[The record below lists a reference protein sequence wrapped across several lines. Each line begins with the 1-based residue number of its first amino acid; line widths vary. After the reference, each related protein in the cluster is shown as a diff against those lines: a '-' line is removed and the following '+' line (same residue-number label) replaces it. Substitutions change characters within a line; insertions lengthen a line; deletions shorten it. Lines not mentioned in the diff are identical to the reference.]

1 MEDTQ
6 KNTSKP
12 IESPSNTERQIREL
26 KQLVTKLKNTEEA
39 LRKSEEKYRFI
50 VEHMADTV
58 WVANMD
64 LRPAYVSSN
73 SLKVLGFTPE
83 ERLNQHLSEMVTPET
98 YSRLIDVLAQEMGKD
113 KCNNVDPDRVVTLEM
128 EYYHKNGHTTWLEN
142 RIHAIRDKDGKI
154 IGIHGVS
161 RDITERKR
169 MEDALKKSEKRYR
182 ELSTV
187 DNLTQLYNLRQ
198 FYAQLK
204 VETDRSNRYG
214 HPLTLLFL
222 DLDDFKAF
230 NDTYG
235 HIEGDKVLQRIGRI
249 IKDCLRE
256 TDFAYRYG
264 GEEFTIIL
272 PMTTEAEGSITAER
286 INAKIRTTPF
296 SPPPDRDVYVTVS
309 TGVAQYRP
317 KECIR
322 SFVNRADQL
331 MYEGKKRGKNRVFR
345 ESISL
350 MTKVETANAPA
361 SQGETS
367 KNLLGKGSMSQ
378 FL

>member
-39 LRKSEEKYRFI
+39 LRKSEEKYRFL

-98 YSRLIDVLAQEMGKD
+98 YSRLIDVLAQEMEKD

-154 IGIHGVS
+154 TGIHGVS

-235 HIEGDKVLQRIGRI
+235 HIEGDNVLQRIGRI

-272 PMTTEAEGSITAER
+272 PMTTGAEGSITAER
-286 INAKIRTTPF
+286 INAKIRTTTF
-296 SPPPDRDVYVTVS
+296 SPPPDQDVYVTVS
-309 TGVAQYRP
+309 TGVAQYRS

>member
-1 MEDTQ
+1 MKGTLKNNLESIEDVSCL
-6 KNTSKP
+6 KL
-12 IESPSNTERQIREL
+12 RVREL
-26 KQLVTKLKNTEEA
+26 EQLVTKLRKTEDE
-39 LRKSEEKYRFI
+39 LRESESQFRYISENI
-50 VEHMADTV
+50 ADIAFTLDMNFRTTY
-58 WVANMD
+58 AN
-64 LRPAYVSSN
+64 PAIETI
-73 SLKVLGFTPE
+73 LGFSPE
-83 ERLNQHLSEMVTPET
+83 ERKSQRVEEQLTPE
-98 YSRLIDVLAQEMGKD
+98 SLQLIAETLAEELEREKFE
-113 KCNNVDPDRVVTLEM
+113 NVDPNRSLTLVFDF
-128 EYYHKNGHTTWLEN
+128 YHKDGSIKSLETSV
-142 RIHAIRDKDGKI
+142 RGVRDSKGNLK
-154 IGIHGVS
+154 GFLGLS

-264 GEEFTIIL
+264 GEEFTITL
-272 PMTTEAEGSITAER
+272 PMTTEAEGNITAER

-331 MYEGKKRGKNRVFR
+331 MYEGKKRGKNRVFY
-345 ESISL
+345 EGYHS
-350 MTKVETANAPA
+350 
-361 SQGETS
+361 
-367 KNLLGKGSMSQ
+367 
-378 FL
+378 